1 MADFSKESNSPN
13 SNLHS
18 FSGTLLLVVD
28 NALWGVNSAALG
40 LATIPVS
47 LLAFMF
53 TGFGVFLVQKYIS
66 EDSTS
71 VALTKG
77 FVLGVMAGVPTG
89 IVGTVGGAYIL
100 GKAGIRAIRDRN

>member
-1 MADFSKESNSPN
+1 MSNSSKETSTPN
-13 SNLHS
+13 SDLHS
-18 FSGTLLLVVD
+18 FSGTLLFVVD
-28 NALWGVNSAALG
+28 NAFWGANTVALG
-40 LATIPVS
+40 LATIPVG
-47 LLAFMF
+47 LLAFVF

-71 VALTKG
+71 VAITKG

-89 IVGTVGGAYIL
+89 IAGTVGGAYIL